1 MTIGELWDKLAQ
13 YPDDMEL
20 YIGYI
25 DGHQIYQLEF
35 EIVNTQDT
43 DGNSTLS
50 LMYQDIGIINN

>member
-1 MTIGELWDKLAQ
+1 MTIGELWDKLGQ

-43 DGNSTLS
+43 EGNSTLS

>member
-43 DGNSTLS
+43 DGNSMLS

>member
-35 EIVNTQDT
+35 EIINTQDT
-43 DGNSTLS
+43 EGNSTLS

>member
-43 DGNSTLS
+43 EGNSTLS

>member
-35 EIVNTQDT
+35 EIINTQDT

>member
-13 YPDDMEL
+13 YPDDTEL